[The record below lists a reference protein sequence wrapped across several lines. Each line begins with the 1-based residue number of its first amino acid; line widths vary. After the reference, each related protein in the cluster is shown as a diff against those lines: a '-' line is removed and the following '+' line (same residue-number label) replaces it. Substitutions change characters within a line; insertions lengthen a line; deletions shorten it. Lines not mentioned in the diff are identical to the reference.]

1 MESIKN
7 TETNLD
13 FEKVQAFA
21 GQVINDLSAGMSG
34 VLVQIGDELGLYKA
48 LRELGPT
55 NAKTL
60 SIKTGTF
67 TRYVQEW
74 LNNQAA
80 GGYITYD
87 AENKTYNLPEEHAVI
102 LADSNSPFYMAPGF
116 QVISSLWYDKDKMVQ
131 DFREGK
137 GIGWHQHHHN
147 LFFGTEAFF
156 RSGYRAHLVNEWIP
170 ALKGIEDK
178 LRSGGKVADIGCGHG
193 ASTILMATKY
203 PNSIFYGFDYHAES
217 IETAKLRAGEA
228 GLTNVIFEMASAKDF
243 KESGF
248 DLICYMDAFHDFG
261 NPLEAILHA
270 KSKLND
276 KGSIMLVEPAS
287 FDELE
292 KNFNPIGRMFY
303 AASTTLCVP
312 HSHSQEGGYCLGAQ
326 AGPERVRQIVE
337 DAGFTQFSIAQR
349 TPVNLIFEI
358 KK

>member
-1 MESIKN
+1 METSKN
-7 TETNLD
+7 TGTSLD
-13 FEKVQAFA
+13 FEKVQAFT

-34 VLVQIGDELGLYKA
+34 VLVQIGEELGLYRA

-55 NAKTL
+55 DAKTL
-60 SIKTGTF
+60 SVKTGTF
-67 TRYVQEW
+67 ERYVQEW

-80 GGYITYD
+80 GGYISYDPEHGTYS
-87 AENKTYNLPEEHAVI
+87 LPEEHALI
-102 LADSNSPFYMAPGF
+102 LADSNSPFFMAPGF
-116 QVISSLWYDKDKMVQ
+116 QVVSSLWYDKDKMVQ
-131 DFREGK
+131 DFKEGK

-156 RSGYRAHLVNEWIP
+156 RSGYRANLVNEWIP
-170 ALKGIEDK
+170 ALEGIEDK
-178 LRSGGKVADIGCGHG
+178 LLSGGKVADIGCGHG
-193 ASTILMATKY
+193 ASTILMASKY
-203 PNSIFYGFDYHAES
+203 PDSTFYGFDYHTES
-217 IETAKLRAGEA
+217 IETAKLRAREA
-228 GLTNVIFEMASAKDF
+228 GLTNAIFEVASAQDF
-243 KESGF
+243 KEGGF

-270 KSKLND
+270 KTKLTD
-276 KGSIMLVEPAS
+276 DGSIMLVEPAS

-337 DAGFTQFSIAQR
+337 DAGFTRFKIAQR